1 MTRYFALFCGI
12 VFTLAGILGFV
23 PGFTPAAAHDA
34 PALTVSAGYGYLLGL
49 FPINVLHNLVHLSI
63 GGLGFATARTFSATR
78 AFSRGLAIFL
88 GALTVMGLVPAL
100 YTTFG
105 LVPLYGH
112 DVWLHGLEAV
122 AAAYF
127 GFIAPTTRTRFSGP
141 RRAS

>member
-23 PGFTPAAAHDA
+23 PGFTPPASAEA
-34 PALTVSAGYGYLLGL
+34 PPLTVSAGYGYLLGL

-63 GGLGFATARTFSATR
+63 GVLGFAATRTASAART
-78 AFSRGLAIFL
+78 FSRGLAIFL
-88 GALTVMGLVPAL
+88 GALTIMGLMPAL

-112 DVWLHGLEAV
+112 DIWLHGIEAV

-127 GFIAPTTRTRFSGP
+127 GFVAPAARTSFGGP